1 MLDNNDE
8 DPDKKEG
15 EDPDLE
21 DDHYLVVPVIR
32 TRTLVLH
39 AVQ

>member
-8 DPDKKEG
+8 DPDEIQG

-21 DDHYLVVPVIR
+21 DDHYLVIPVIR